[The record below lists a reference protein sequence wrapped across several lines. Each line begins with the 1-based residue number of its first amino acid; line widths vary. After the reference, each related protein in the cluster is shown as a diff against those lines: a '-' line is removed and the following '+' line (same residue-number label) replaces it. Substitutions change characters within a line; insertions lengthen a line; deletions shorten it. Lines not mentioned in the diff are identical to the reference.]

1 MIEPP
6 EISNRF
12 DAEDIRKLREYNSLK
27 HSKMTHK
34 EILEDIRQG
43 AESFMSEFS
52 SCVAEKFIAIKIQN
66 RWQIGDKY
74 GGKFNF
80 QKPLDRILLKNYT

>member
-1 MIEPP
+1 MDKRDAGVYMTIEFPNL
-6 EISNRF
+6 SNRF

-43 AESFMSEFS
+43 AETFMSEFS
-52 SCVAEKFIAIKIQN
+52 NC
-66 RWQIGDKY
+66 R
-74 GGKFNF
+74 
-80 QKPLDRILLKNYT
+80 

>member
-1 MIEPP
+1 MDKRDAGVNMNTEFPNL
-6 EISNRF
+6 SNRF

-52 SCVAEKFIAIKIQN
+52 NC
-66 RWQIGDKY
+66 R
-74 GGKFNF
+74 
-80 QKPLDRILLKNYT
+80 

>member
-1 MIEPP
+1 MMEAP

-43 AESFMSEFS
+43 AETFMSEFRVTLQRNS
-52 SCVAEKFIAIKIQN
+52 SS
-66 RWQIGDKY
+66 
-74 GGKFNF
+74 
-80 QKPLDRILLKNYT
+80 T

>member
-1 MIEPP
+1 MTIEFPNL
-6 EISNRF
+6 SNRF

-34 EILEDIRQG
+34 EILDDIRQG

-52 SCVAEKFIAIKIQN
+52 SYVA
-66 RWQIGDKY
+66 
-74 GGKFNF
+74 
-80 QKPLDRILLKNYT
+80 KN